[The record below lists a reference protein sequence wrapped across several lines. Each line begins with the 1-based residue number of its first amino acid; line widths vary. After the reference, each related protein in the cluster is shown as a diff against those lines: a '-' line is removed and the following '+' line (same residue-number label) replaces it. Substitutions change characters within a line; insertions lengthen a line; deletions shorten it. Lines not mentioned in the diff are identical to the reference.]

1 MKSFTELCKNIG
13 KTSSDFSKI
22 KLAILGD
29 SATQFLGQG
38 IKGLGIDSKMEFE
51 VYESDFGQIDQEI
64 FNPSSGLFN
73 FDPDFVLIFH
83 DSNKLLQ
90 KFMDTPLDQRQQFGE
105 SHIQNLSKLYSTLKE
120 KLSAKLLYFNLAEF
134 RDGVFGNYS
143 NKVEGSFLYQLRKI
157 NFNLMNLSSELK
169 DLFIVDICSVC
180 NQMGRDH
187 FFNARLYYQASLTI
201 SLDGLP
207 FVAQQTLDII
217 KALKGQIK
225 KCLIF
230 DLDNTLWG
238 GVIGDDGLERIEIGN
253 LGSGKAH
260 SELQKWGKQLKERGI
275 ILAVCSKNDEE
286 TAKEPFLKH
295 PEMVLKLEDFAI
307 FVANWN
313 NKADNIRDIQ
323 KVLNIGF
330 DSMVFIDDNP
340 YERNLVKES
349 LPEVCVPDLPEDPVD
364 YIDFLRNE
372 NLFETSSHSGN
383 DQKRTEQYRA
393 EAERIVYQ
401 KSFSDPGE
409 YLSSLKMQAEIREF
423 DNFSIPRVAQ
433 LAERSNQFNLRTIRY
448 SEAEINSISDS
459 QDQIG
464 LTISL
469 KDKYGEYGIIA
480 IIILNKKTDHY
491 FIDTW
496 IMSCRVL
503 KRGVEWFILNELS
516 SLAKSKGIKEIRGE
530 YIPTKKN
537 KIVKDHYQSLG
548 FIEKESQW
556 ILNLDKYQEFD
567 NYISKA

>member
-230 DLDNTLWG
+230 DLDNLC
-238 GVIGDDGLERIEIGN
+238 N
-253 LGSGKAH
+253 QYKGSH
-260 SELQKWGKQLKERGI
+260 DFNQIKQLMLQDYDSRGMI
-275 ILAVCSKNDEE
+275 KSNPKRIAKASSTVGFLKYEEILWNSLGLKSNSAGTPNVSFNWKKITEVCS
-286 TAKEPFLKH
+286 L
-295 PEMVLKLEDFAI
+295 
-307 FVANWN
+307 
-313 NKADNIRDIQ
+313 
-323 KVLNIGF
+323 
-330 DSMVFIDDNP
+330 
-340 YERNLVKES
+340 
-349 LPEVCVPDLPEDPVD
+349 PDL
-364 YIDFLRNE
+364 
-372 NLFETSSHSGN
+372 
-383 DQKRTEQYRA
+383 
-393 EAERIVYQ
+393 
-401 KSFSDPGE
+401 
-409 YLSSLKMQAEIREF
+409 
-423 DNFSIPRVAQ
+423 
-433 LAERSNQFNLRTIRY
+433 
-448 SEAEINSISDS
+448 
-459 QDQIG
+459 
-464 LTISL
+464 
-469 KDKYGEYGIIA
+469 
-480 IIILNKKTDHY
+480 
-491 FIDTW
+491 
-496 IMSCRVL
+496 
-503 KRGVEWFILNELS
+503 
-516 SLAKSKGIKEIRGE
+516 
-530 YIPTKKN
+530 
-537 KIVKDHYQSLG
+537 
-548 FIEKESQW
+548 
-556 ILNLDKYQEFD
+556 
-567 NYISKA
+567 